1 MKKIF
6 FCVIVIFFINTYLF
20 PCTSAII
27 SADASLTGRPILW
40 KHRDTGEVE
49 NKLVHL
55 KGDKYAFTGIFNVS
69 DTLNKELWM
78 GTNETGFSIMNTASY
93 NVNAGVE
100 WTGEKDQEGMF
111 MKKALGQCATVD
123 DFEAFLQSQQGKWGI
138 EANFGVIDA
147 HGGAAYFETGFYDYL
162 KFDVT
167 DKRVAPQGYLIRTN
181 FSFAGEP
188 EDGQGY
194 IRYIET
200 TNLFQTEM
208 LKGGISVEFLLKKA
222 TRNMHHGLMKRE
234 IWDEYLPNDFYDDYF
249 ICLEDY
255 VVRYW
260 SASSLIVEGVKA
272 DENPE
277 ATTLWTLLGF
287 PLTCLV
293 TPVWIGA
300 GESLP
305 TVILSE
311 DGENPLLV
319 IWSLTLKEKCFPYV
333 KGNGKAYMNIAP
345 LKNKEQTGFLQKLIP
360 QEDIIITKARTLQNE
375 FYQKGVKKKE
385 VDTFNKW
392 LNSYIQSCYQ
402 SIIKEYDRGNQ

>member
-1 MKKIF
+1 
-6 FCVIVIFFINTYLF
+6 
-20 PCTSAII
+20 
-27 SADASLTGRPILW
+27 
-40 KHRDTGEVE
+40 
-49 NKLVHL
+49 
-55 KGDKYAFTGIFNVS
+55 
-69 DTLNKELWM
+69 
-78 GTNETGFSIMNTASY
+78 
-93 NVNAGVE
+93 
-100 WTGEKDQEGMF
+100 
-111 MKKALGQCATVD
+111 
-123 DFEAFLQSQQGKWGI
+123 
-138 EANFGVIDA
+138 
-147 HGGAAYFETGFYDYL
+147 
-162 KFDVT
+162 
-167 DKRVAPQGYLIRTN
+167 
-181 FSFAGEP
+181 
-188 EDGQGY
+188 
-194 IRYIET
+194 
-200 TNLFQTEM
+200 TEM

-234 IWDEYLPNDFYDDYF
+234 IWDESLPNDFYDDYF